1 VEIINIAIDGPAGAG
16 KSTIAKTIAKKLN
29 IIYIDTGAMYRAF
42 GLYCIRNNISSD
54 SNEINNILDDIDI
67 SIYHVNG
74 EQQVIL
80 NNENVNEFIRDE
92 EVGKMASEISV
103 NKNVRLKLVE
113 LQRKLATKES
123 IVMDG
128 RDIGTYVLPNATIKI
143 YLNANVETRAIRRH
157 KELQDKGIIKQ
168 LELVKEEIKQRDYRD
183 MNRDFAPLTKA
194 ENAIEIDTS
203 NLTINQVVD
212 KIINYIQEF
221 TEI

>member
-1 VEIINIAIDGPAGAG
+1 MINIAIDGPAGAG

>member
-1 VEIINIAIDGPAGAG
+1 MEIINIAIDGPAGAG